1 MIAFHSHAVR
11 RYNLFTA
18 WALQPVYCLG
28 PVLFRSYKID
38 PAAAL
43 AHALGVCNIATKSDL
58 LDQKSINRLT
68 VLEEDRLLRED
79 FNSRM
84 QIRTLEQQPPEAFC
98 VGGGKWVMEDPEPFP
113 AASRGFNPRAQP

>member
-43 AHALGVCNIATKSDL
+43 AHALGVCNIAAKSDL

-68 VLEEDRLLRED
+68 VPEEDRLKSSNCPDGVDQRYS
-79 FNSRM
+79 FH
-84 QIRTLEQQPPEAFC
+84 
-98 VGGGKWVMEDPEPFP
+98 
-113 AASRGFNPRAQP
+113 PRSARKRRS